1 MAATTETDILIEFK
15 KQLLTFFD
23 ELIDQFPQEGDL
35 VVLRLFISNQI
46 PIKDAMEAFN
56 FKINTEEQM
65 LRKMI
70 KKRDESYFLDNNPFD
85 SISKDKVSHFKK
97 LWLSGSLDDEDKRI
111 IWQWVDTFIFLGDK
125 YMKAVGGGGR

>member
-1 MAATTETDILIEFK
+1 MSSTEVLIEFK

-23 ELIDQFPQEGDL
+23 ELIEQFPMEGDL

-56 FKINTEEQM
+56 FKINTEEQK

-70 KKRDESYFLDNNPFD
+70 KVRNESYFLDNNPFD
-85 SISKDKVSHFKK
+85 NISKDKVSHFKK
-97 LWLSGSLDDEDKRI
+97 LWLSGSLDESDKQI
-111 IWQWVDTFIFLGDK
+111 IWQWVDTFIFLGDR
-125 YMKAVGGGGR
+125 YVKAVSGK